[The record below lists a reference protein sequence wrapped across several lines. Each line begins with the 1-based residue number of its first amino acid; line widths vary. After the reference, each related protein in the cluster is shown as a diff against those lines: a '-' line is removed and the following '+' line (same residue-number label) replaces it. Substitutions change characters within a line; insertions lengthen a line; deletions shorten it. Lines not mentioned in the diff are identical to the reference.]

1 MSKVYISLET
11 TLYKIDN
18 HIFSISFLQMGNGHI
33 RFFPKTARNKQF
45 IMVAVDYIIKWV
57 EAKTLIDITTNK
69 VISFL
74 WKNITCKFGIPKILI
89 TNNEFYHEWAFES
102 NVHKNLTPYIISRI
116 LSWYKT
122 WMILSNKLFPTLS
135 V

>member
-18 HIFSISFLQMGNGHI
+18 HIFISFLQLGNGHI

-57 EAKTLIDITTNK
+57 EAKTYGRTSLVD
-69 VISFL
+69 L
-74 WKNITCKFGIPKILI
+74 
-89 TNNEFYHEWAFES
+89 EFQKS
-102 NVHKNLTPYIISRI
+102 
-116 LSWYKT
+116 
-122 WMILSNKLFPTLS
+122 
-135 V
+135 